1 MSNYL
6 KLQNGLGN
14 SAAYQVSG
22 KPFASGSI
30 TVPSKN
36 SGDVAKIEFPY
47 VTTWFSVCNRGNH
60 HVRLGF
66 SELGVTGSN
75 YYCIHEDNHP
85 TWNRFDLKVTEI
97 YLVSEN
103 SGTEVDVIAGLTSI
117 HTSSIVNNWSG
128 SIGVG

>member
-1 MSNYL
+1 MSDYL
-6 KLQNGLGN
+6 KYKNGLGN
-14 SAAYQVSG
+14 AAAYQVSG
-22 KPFASGSI
+22 IPFASGSI
-30 TVPSKN
+30 DVPSKA

-47 VTTWFSVCNRGNH
+47 VTNWFSVCNYGSH

-75 YYCIHEDNHP
+75 FYCVHEDNHP
-85 TWNRFDLKVTEI
+85 TWNRFELKVTEI

-103 SGTEVDVIAGLTSI
+103 SATTVDVIAGLTSI
-117 HTSSIVNNWSG
+117 HTSSIISNWSG